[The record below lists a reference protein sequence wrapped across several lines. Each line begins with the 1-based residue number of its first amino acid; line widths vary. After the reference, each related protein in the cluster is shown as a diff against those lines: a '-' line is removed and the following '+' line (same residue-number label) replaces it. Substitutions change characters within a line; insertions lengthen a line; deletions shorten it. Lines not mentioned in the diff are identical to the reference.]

1 MYGRDL
7 IEKHITTALLFSE
20 NYVWHLIRLRVRKR
34 FLLFYIIIEKY
45 MCTVYIKTLK
55 ITNKVAYC
63 RYNRCICCKLP
74 LSYR

>member
-7 IEKHITTALLFSE
+7 IEKHIITALLFSE
-20 NYVWHLIRLRVRKR
+20 NYVWHLVRLRVRKP

-55 ITNKVAYC
+55 SHISWLIVS
-63 RYNRCICCKLP
+63 IIDVFGVSFL
-74 LSYR
+74 